1 MSQNNCR
8 NSALSRSAAL
18 AASVMLAAPLAVMQV
33 AHAGAAAVQAADPAA
48 VTSNSPNDPP
58 GLETVHITANLERA
72 VSTVDEQTVKHASP
86 SSNVLQVL
94 TTVPGFNVLT
104 QGPANL
110 SAGDNIF
117 TLDGFSSNEVG
128 TTYYG
133 VPQINLGRGGFFGQG
148 DDHAITPLTLGEVGG
163 VKVYSGSN
171 TPSENSIDSL
181 GGTIEFLPKM
191 PLKIF
196 QAGVEADYSS
206 YDGGGDVNTEGFSI
220 DSGDLA
226 GLNGL
231 RVHAAFHH
239 IVEKNFVQNIRGT
252 VNATYLSLVQP
263 FDSNQSQLSLIVSN
277 NTESGNPPDKV
288 PQPLLDRF
296 GHNWFWP
303 TNIYAEWEKTRA
315 TNVILGL
322 KSLVNNYTLADVKV
336 FVSDNRNDRTAHAD
350 PSTGSF
356 YLGFRIPETLKSCG
370 ALDGYGS
377 NYDTY
382 DAAAAQSQFGSCS
395 AGSAYQRYVDD
406 YKGVGGRADFT
417 LLLPYNTVG
426 FGALIDDFH
435 DTSRE
440 FWYGSAPVPTVIGL
454 DNAWYEEDTVEY
466 LDGYVQ
472 DDVALLNKRL
482 HFYPGVKLVHTHVG
496 AMDAQGYYYGY
507 GGQAGKSYAFT
518 EPSIGARYDFARDW
532 EAYVN
537 WGRSEKAPNVSAFYS
552 LIGSQPTPL
561 PVTVRPEYVNSID
574 AGIRYAG
581 DWGKVSAAVFNRQF
595 QDIFSYHYDS
605 STGIT
610 NEYNAG
616 SARYRG
622 FTLRFDKSFD
632 DGLGVHATYGL
643 THAVY
648 TKGFTGDNGTVTSGQ
663 WRTDVPKYTA
673 NLGVD
678 WTMGPAYVRLTDHLV
693 GSQYLAYESGETSPR
708 QLGSYGVLN
717 VLGSYDWQPEGE
729 AYGVKVE
736 LFIDNLLNKN
746 YNVAANIH
754 GAASDYA
761 NYDNTGKPYTG
772 AELYPFQQSAVGAPR
787 TIGLRVRL
795 LLK

>member
-1 MSQNNCR
+1 MATAAVLL
-8 NSALSRSAAL
+8 ALAL
-18 AASVMLAAPLAVMQV
+18 AAAPG
-33 AHAGAAAVQAADPAA
+33 AHAGTPGPGADPSASSSARAADP
-48 VTSNSPNDPP
+48 PK
-58 GLETVHITANLERA
+58 LETVEITANLERA
-72 VSTVDEQTVKHASP
+72 VSTVDEQTVKFAPP

-94 TTVPGFNVLT
+94 TNVPGFNVLT

-128 TTYYG
+128 TTYDG
-133 VPQINLGRGGFFGQG
+133 VPQINLGRGGFYGQG

-191 PLKIF
+191 PRKTF
-196 QAGVEADYSS
+196 RAGLEADYSS
-206 YDGGGDVNTEGFSI
+206 YDGGGDINTEGASI
-220 DSGDLA
+220 DSGALQ

-252 VNATYLSLVQP
+252 VNASYLSLVQP
-263 FDSNQSQLSLIVSN
+263 FDSDQSRLSLIVSN

-288 PQPLLDRF
+288 PQPLLDQYGR
-296 GHNWFWP
+296 NWFWP

-322 KSLVNNYTLADVKV
+322 DSLVNDYTMADIRL
-336 FVSDNRNDRTAHAD
+336 FVSDNRNDRTAYGD
-350 PSTGSF
+350 PATANPSKGGGT
-356 YLGFRIPETLKSCG
+356 YLGYRIPESIKSCS
-370 ALDGYGS
+370 ALTGYGA

-382 DAAAAQSQFGSCS
+382 NDSAAQSLFGSCA
-395 AGSAYQRYVDD
+395 AGSAFQRYLDD
-406 YKGVGGRADFT
+406 YQGVGGRADFT
-417 LLLPYNTVG
+417 LMLPHDTVG
-426 FGALIDDFH
+426 FGGLVDEFH
-435 DTSRE
+435 DTSQE
-440 FWYGSAPVPTVIGL
+440 YWYGSAPVPTTIGL
-454 DNAWYEEDTVEY
+454 NDAWYEQDTVQY
-466 LDGYVQ
+466 LDGYLQ
-472 DDVALLNKRL
+472 DDVVLWDRRV

-518 EPSIGARYDFARDW
+518 EPSIGGRYDFAPDW
-532 EAYVN
+532 NAYVN

-552 LIGSQPTPL
+552 LIGSAPSPA
-561 PVTVRPEYVNSID
+561 PVTVKPEYVNSID
-574 AGIRYAG
+574 AGVRYAG
-581 DWGKVSAAVFNRQF
+581 DWGKASVAVFNRQF
-595 QDIFSYHYDS
+595 QDIFSYSYDS
-605 STGIT
+605 STGVT

-622 FTLRFDKSFD
+622 FTLKFEKRFEGGA
-632 DGLGVHATYGL
+632 GLYVNYGM

-648 TKGFTGDNGTVTSGQ
+648 TKGFTGDNGTVAQGQ

-673 NLGVD
+673 NLGAD
-678 WTMGPAYVRLTDHLV
+678 WSSGPMYLRLTDHLV

-708 QLGSYGVLN
+708 QLGSYQVLSA
-717 VLGSYDWQPEGE
+717 LGAYRWEPAGA
-729 AYGVKVE
+729 AYGLKFE
-736 LFIDNLLNKN
+736 LFIDNLLNRN
-746 YNVAANIH
+746 YAIGADIH
-754 GAASDYA
+754 GAAADYTNPTSA
-761 NYDNTGKPYTG
+761 S
-772 AELYPFQQSAVGAPR
+772 LYPEQQSASGAPR
-787 TIGLRVRL
+787 TIGLRVKL
-795 LLK
+795 VLK

>member
-1 MSQNNCR
+1 MSHKNVRKSTCSR
-8 NSALSRSAAL
+8 PGRATAAALLAL
-18 AASVMLAAPLAVMQV
+18 AAAQGAL
-33 AHAGAAAVQAADPAA
+33 AGAAADPSASMAAPAADP
-48 VTSNSPNDPP
+48 PK
-58 GLETVHITANLERA
+58 LETVEITANLERA
-72 VSTVDEQTVKHASP
+72 VSTVDEQTVKFAPP

-94 TTVPGFNVLT
+94 TNVPGFNVLT

-128 TTYYG
+128 TTYDG

-191 PLKIF
+191 PRKTF
-196 QAGVEADYSS
+196 RAGLEADYSS
-206 YDGGGDVNTEGFSI
+206 YDGGGDINTEGASI
-220 DSGDLA
+220 DSGSLQ

-239 IVEKNFVQNIRGT
+239 IVEKNFEQNVRGT
-252 VNATYLSLVQP
+252 VNASYLSLVQP
-263 FDSNQSQLSLIVSN
+263 FDSDQSKLSLIVSN

-288 PQPLLDRF
+288 PQPLLDQF
-296 GHNWFWP
+296 GRNWFWP

-322 KSLVNNYTLADVKV
+322 DSLVNDYTMADIRL
-336 FVSDNRNDRTAHAD
+336 FVSDNRNDRTAYGNPATAN
-350 PSTGSF
+350 PSKGGGT
-356 YLGFRIPETLKSCG
+356 YLGYRIPESIKSCS
-370 ALDGYGS
+370 ALTGYGA

-382 DAAAAQSQFGSCS
+382 NDSAAQAMFGSCA
-395 AGSAYQRYVDD
+395 AGSAFQRYLDD

-417 LLLPYNTVG
+417 LMLPYDTVG
-426 FGALIDDFH
+426 FGGLVDEFH
-435 DTSRE
+435 DTSQE
-440 FWYGSAPVPTVIGL
+440 YWYGSAPVPTTIGL
-454 DNAWYEEDTVEY
+454 NDAWYEEDTVQY
-466 LDGYVQ
+466 LDGYLQ
-472 DDVALLNKRL
+472 DDVALWDKRV
-482 HFYPGVKLVHTHVG
+482 HFYPGVKLVRTHVG

-518 EPSIGARYDFARDW
+518 EPSIGGRYDFAPDW
-532 EAYVN
+532 NAYVN

-552 LIGSQPTPL
+552 LIGSAPSPA
-561 PVTVRPEYVNSID
+561 PVTVKPEYVNSID

-581 DWGKVSAAVFNRQF
+581 DWGKASVAVFNRQF
-595 QDIFSYHYDS
+595 QDIFSYSYDS
-605 STGIT
+605 STGVT

-622 FTLRFDKSFD
+622 FTFKFEKHFE
-632 DGLGVHATYGL
+632 DGLGLYGNYGM

-648 TKGFTGDNGTVTSGQ
+648 TKGFTGDNGTVTAGQ

-673 NLGVD
+673 NLGAD
-678 WTMGPAYVRLTDHLV
+678 WGAGPTYLRLTDHLV

-708 QLGSYGVLN
+708 QLGSYQVLSA
-717 VLGSYDWQPEGE
+717 LGSYKWEPAGA
-729 AYGVKVE
+729 AYGVKFE
-736 LFIDNLLNKN
+736 LFIDNLLNRN
-746 YNVAANIH
+746 YAIGANIH
-754 GAASDYA
+754 GAAADYTSA
-761 NYDNTGKPYTG
+761 TS
-772 AELYPFQQSAVGAPR
+772 ASLYPEQQSAPGAPR
-787 TIGLRVRL
+787 TIGLRVKL